1 MKNEDFLMKNSYL
14 DWLKANDDP
23 KNLCDPP
30 LDAQSAINFLCNY
43 LLGEDWYVVMPE
55 STQQVNSV
63 IVYEIL
69 QKYSK
74 DFRKEL
80 KQYARE
86 CKINAKK

>member
-1 MKNEDFLMKNSYL
+1 MSYI
-14 DWLKANDDP
+14 DWLKENDDP
-23 KNLCDPP
+23 NNLCDPP
-30 LDAQSAINFLCNY
+30 LEPQLAVQFLCDY

-55 STQQVNSV
+55 STKQVNSV